1 MLNAADGMLTMLTML
16 TMLPAM
22 LIVAVYAM
30 VARQP
35 RTRHA
40 RLPNQKA
47 ARPIPTR
54 KQDVTQKRLASTT
67 TQLAGT
73 KPLRSQHHRTRVV
86 PRNYRTAASKV
97 SSQGMQLFINRL
109 RAEWAQRR
117 CEQREFKAWLEITA
131 KPLW

>member
-1 MLNAADGMLTMLTML
+1 MLNAAYGMLMML
-16 TMLPAM
+16 TMLPSM
-22 LIVAVYAM
+22 LVVAGYAM
-30 VARQP
+30 VARRA
-35 RTRHA
+35 RTRPA

-47 ARPIPTR
+47 ALPIPTR

-73 KPLRSQHHRTRVV
+73 KPLRSQHHRTRLV

-97 SSQGMQLFINRL
+97 SSQGIQLCINRL
-109 RAEWAQRR
+109 HAKWAQKQR
-117 CEQREFKAWLEITA
+117 EQREFKAWLEITA